1 MPLYFFRISNGSYSG
16 SSDQGTECADRDAAW
31 KELTKVSADIASGI
45 ARKLQ
50 PNSEWHMEM
59 LDEARQPVFRI
70 RIVSE
75 SFEQIAGA
83 SALFPKFVVQE
94 LQIGGISDQSALGRR
109 RIVNSMSPFGSSRQL
124 STALI

>member
-1 MPLYFFRISNGSYSG
+1 LERPSRALGVAMPLYFFRISNGSYSG

-45 ARKLQ
+45 SRKLQ

-75 SFEQIAGA
+75 SFE
-83 SALFPKFVVQE
+83 
-94 LQIGGISDQSALGRR
+94 
-109 RIVNSMSPFGSSRQL
+109 
-124 STALI
+124 